1 MSDRPLALVT
11 GASSGIGAEYCRQL
25 AARGHDLLLVARDG
39 DRLRTLGDELARA
52 HGVTVTPLV
61 ADLTSDDGIA
71 TVERAIADRPELAL
85 LVNNAGFGTTGT
97 LLSGDPMAQRRM
109 LTLHVDAVHRLTV
122 AALPAMKFRKRGG
135 IVTVASV
142 ASFLASG
149 GNVNYCATKTWQRV
163 YTMGL
168 AVELKGT
175 GVRVQALCPGFTTTE
190 FHQRMGFDQRGRT
203 PGWMWYPAAEVVAT
217 SLRALDAGGPVVVI
231 PGVVYKVAVFLARHL
246 PLWVVERLSTVY
258 RRDRG

>member
-1 MSDRPLALVT
+1 MPDRPLALVT

-25 AARGHDLLLVARDG
+25 AARGHDLLVVARDG
-39 DRLRTLGDELARA
+39 ERLRAMGDALARA
-52 HGVTVTPLV
+52 HGVTVTPV
-61 ADLTSDDGIA
+61 IADLTTDEGIA
-71 TVERAIADRPELAL
+71 LVERTIAAQPRLTV

-97 LLSGDPMAQRRM
+97 VLDGDPTAQRRM

-122 AALPAMKFRKRGG
+122 AALPAMTARRQGA

-163 YTMGL
+163 YMMGL
-168 AVELKGT
+168 GVELRGT

-203 PGWMWYPAAEVVAT
+203 PAWLWYPADEVVAT

-231 PGVVYKVAVFLARHL
+231 PGVVYKIAVFLARHL
-246 PLWVVERLSTVY
+246 PLRLVERLSTVY